1 MVNATDNGT
10 YKDILNNTYVVPK
23 KDIENVMPNVNM
35 TLKVGNNPDG
45 EFVYIYRLVVAGV
58 MDIVSPLTLKD
69 VTDCGKT
76 FLQFEKDYKRKHWKP
91 IITQGTISPKFEK
104 A

>member
-1 MVNATDNGT
+1 MVNATDNGA

-35 TLKVGNNPDG
+35 TLKVGNNPDS
-45 EFVYIYRLVVAGV
+45 ELVYIYRLVVSGV
-58 MDIVSPLTLKD
+58 IDIVSPLTLKD

-91 IITQGTISPKFEK
+91 IITHRAIS
-104 A
+104 AQI